1 MTPQIGLAGA
11 LLGGILLLLSPCS
24 ALLLPSFFAYAF
36 DGVGRLAARTSLFY
50 LGLATVMV
58 PLGAGVGAFSTL
70 ITQYRSTAAMVGGI
84 VMIVFGAVIVFG
96 KGFSFRPAQR
106 ASSSL
111 SVSGSLSVYLLGTVY
126 ALAGFCAGPL
136 VGAVLS
142 LALVGGNPA
151 YGGVIGAVFA
161 LGMAAPLFLLALLW
175 DRFNLG
181 DRRWLRGRGIKIG
194 PLHTHTTSLV
204 SGLLFI
210 AIGVLFLVTDGTA
223 NLGGLVGVDTDQ
235 QIQNTTRNVTD
246 TISNTTVLFIV
257 FAVAAVALL
266 GRILW
271 RRRREH
277 STDDDGSV
285 ELTGF
290 LVPLGSAVNDPER
303 AADPADNAE
312 HPDPASVGAP
322 EARTAG
328 TTGTDRP
335 GNPPPPEGN

>member
-70 ITQYRSTAAMVGGI
+70 ITRYRSTATMVGGI
-84 VMIVFGAVIVFG
+84 VMLVFGAAIILG

-106 ASSSL
+106 ASAKINL
-111 SVSGSLSVYLLGTVY
+111 SGNLSVYLLGTVY

-151 YGGVIGAVFA
+151 YGGLIGAVFA
-161 LGMAAPLFLLALLW
+161 LGMTLPLFVLALLW
-175 DRFNLG
+175 DRFDLG
-181 DRRWLRGRGIKIG
+181 NRRWLRGRGIRLG

-210 AIGVLFLVTDGTA
+210 AIGVLFLATDGTA

-235 QIQNTTRNVTD
+235 RIQDTARDITDRIPNTAVA
-246 TISNTTVLFIV
+246 
-257 FAVAAVALL
+257 FAVLVIAALVLL
-266 GRILW
+266 VRIL
-271 RRRREH
+271 RRRRR
-277 STDDDGSV
+277 DARAAGGDGPQSV

-290 LVPLGSAVNDPER
+290 TVPSALTDREC
-303 AADPADNAE
+303 AATPPDNAG
-312 HPDPASVGAP
+312 HRDPASAAAP
-322 EARTAG
+322 GARTSG
-328 TTGTDRP
+328 TSGTDRQA
-335 GNPPPPEGN
+335 NPPRR